1 MEQLIYIDTNVWIDF
16 WEDRRDNIRPLGEFA
31 FQLLK
36 KAYECKYR
44 IIVSGLVIDELDLF
58 YSKETIIEIMKN
70 LRASGKYQPLKVLEQ
85 DRLQAEETAKEVG
98 TSYNDARHAILANR
112 ANADYLVTRN
122 LKDFERLFDLN
133 KTVLPEN
140 LF

>member
-1 MEQLIYIDTNVWIDF
+1 MEQFIYIDTNVWIDF

-70 LRASGKYQPLKVLEQ
+70 LRASGK
-85 DRLQAEETAKEVG
+85 
-98 TSYNDARHAILANR
+98 
-112 ANADYLVTRN
+112 
-122 LKDFERLFDLN
+122 
-133 KTVLPEN
+133 
-140 LF
+140 